1 MGRGRHGRA
10 RVSRIVAKIC
20 GELACEQ
27 TAVRKHFN
35 KLSVTSLLEK
45 PWIAFSPPAL
55 RLQIRTF
62 PFVPFYSWL

>member
-1 MGRGRHGRA
+1 M
-10 RVSRIVAKIC
+10 KIC

-27 TAVRKHFN
+27 TIAGKYFN